1 MSQGNSRH
9 RPDFYVPNQRPKRL
23 WLKELCPKARQRLCA
38 LSLTQADV
46 PAAVAIQNGVL
57 PLNPPQV
64 LSLFE
69 VLRHAP
75 DPRAKNTQFR
85 IGAVLT
91 LVAMAI
97 LAGAR
102 DIAQIARFA
111 TRLHPKQRAALGL
124 PRKAGSRC
132 FYRVPGY
139 NVFYQVLIRLDADQ
153 FARRL
158 SQWLQAQSGMLPSA
172 LALDG
177 KMIRDCI
184 GTVTLAEHEDGSPV
198 ALAIMDQKEG
208 TRRCEQSAA
217 ASLLESLP
225 ALDGKVVSAD
235 ALHCQKLT
243 ARTIVEKGGD
253 YLLQIKANQPAL
265 LRQAQAAGAVS
276 SPLLSIPTPDTVG
289 SKSVA

>member
-1 MSQGNSRH
+1 
-9 RPDFYVPNQRPKRL
+9 
-23 WLKELCPKARQRLCA
+23 
-38 LSLTQADV
+38 
-46 PAAVAIQNGVL
+46 
-57 PLNPPQV
+57 
-64 LSLFE
+64 
-69 VLRHAP
+69 LRHAP

>member
-1 MSQGNSRH
+1 M
-9 RPDFYVPNQRPKRL
+9 
-23 WLKELCPKARQRLCA
+23 
-38 LSLTQADV
+38 
-46 PAAVAIQNGVL
+46 
-57 PLNPPQV
+57 
-64 LSLFE
+64 
-69 VLRHAP
+69 
-75 DPRAKNTQFR
+75 
-85 IGAVLT
+85 
-91 LVAMAI
+91 
-97 LAGAR
+97 
-102 DIAQIARFA
+102 
-111 TRLHPKQRAALGL
+111 
-124 PRKAGSRC
+124 
-132 FYRVPGY
+132 
-139 NVFYQVLIRLDADQ
+139 
-153 FARRL
+153 
-158 SQWLQAQSGMLPSA
+158 
-172 LALDG
+172 
-177 KMIRDCI
+177 
-184 GTVTLAEHEDGSPV
+184 TLAEHEDGSPV